1 MDDEIVTHATGD
13 GNSAG
18 DATDGATEGADRV
31 ARELHRLD
39 PSAATFGIELIDAAP
54 DSATVRMS
62 VRTEHC
68 NGFGILHGGMTFLLA
83 DSAMAFASNAG
94 GRMALASSAGID
106 WLAPVPD
113 GDVLTARAVRRD
125 GGAGRSALWDVT
137 ITNAAGETVALMR
150 GRTRTVNRPT
160 IDPEAS
166 R

>member
-1 MDDEIVTHATGD
+1 MDDEIVTHATND
-13 GNSAG
+13 GNPG
-18 DATDGATEGADRV
+18 DNATERADRV
-31 ARELHRLD
+31 ARALHRLD
-39 PSAATFGIELIDAAP
+39 PSAATFGIELVDAAP
-54 DSATVRMS
+54 DSAAVRMP

-94 GRMALASSAGID
+94 CRMALASSAGID

-125 GGAGRSALWDVT
+125 GGNGRSALWDITV
-137 ITNAAGETVALMR
+137 TNAAGETVALMR

-160 IDPEAS
+160 IETDVPG
-166 R
+166 